1 MKLTHRILA
10 GFLAVLVMA
19 STVVVSASAKKFAKK
34 VNTNLGV
41 KTQYEYEANN
51 PSWLRQLI
59 VKENMLSVCRIS
71 FLSKSFSMIFV
82 SFIGIACFFPDSKN
96 ASISISL

>member
-10 GFLAVLVMA
+10 AVLA
-19 STVVVSASAKKFAKK
+19 LATCFSLFTVTASAKKFAKK
-34 VNTNLGV
+34 INTNLGV